1 MCNRRVRVQSL
12 PIKIIFNATA
22 GWTGFFNLSYYGE
35 GYFSFEQDKA
45 SQLKKKMGNIKRI
58 FALIIT
64 LFVISAFSRSTFSEQ
79 LKHKRQN
86 KDNGL
91 FTPYIPLEPT
101 PNPITRSYEVEL
113 SQINLAPD
121 GFTKTIFAINGQ
133 YPGTVIHANKGDRIQ
148 VTVKNNIGEPSV
160 IHWHGMFQRGTNW
173 YDGVSGQTQCP
184 IPNGS
189 SFVYDF
195 STQEQR
201 GTFWYHAHT
210 HGQYMEGI
218 RAPLIIHDPNDPY
231 RKDYD
236 FEYIITMSDWYHQRV
251 SDMLAIRMSPN
262 YGGRNPIPDSG
273 LISGAGRYN
282 CSAAPPGS
290 ECRENNPLAEYKV
303 TPGKK
308 YRLRLINTSGLS
320 HFMFSI
326 DNHPLKIIEA
336 DGEYSKPVIVN
347 KLPVA
352 IGQRYSVIIDA
363 NQKVDNY
370 WMRATIDDRCLLIN
384 NQTVNFDSAI
394 NYNVTGILK
403 YDGAGL
409 GYPTSTEYPDQLEPC
424 LSIDPN
430 LLKTLEPQQ
439 IPGPATNKIQLVV
452 TFRDDDQNVTRAF
465 INNSSFV
472 VDDNN
477 PTLEKFVSDDVPLDQ
492 FPANQNIYAYDQL
505 GGTIDIAY
513 INNNS
518 AIHPIHMHGHN
529 FYVLGTGSGIVVDE
543 SKLNLVDP
551 FPRDTFVVNSTSW
564 SVFRYK
570 ADNPGVWSI
579 HCHIEWHVE
588 MGMIAQL
595 IELPTELSKVTIPE
609 SVSNLCKQ
617 QDNSNSKRSKFS
629 RRNRLFNTDMKRIKV

>member
-1 MCNRRVRVQSL
+1 
-12 PIKIIFNATA
+12 
-22 GWTGFFNLSYYGE
+22 
-35 GYFSFEQDKA
+35 
-45 SQLKKKMGNIKRI
+45 MGNIKRI

-160 IHWHGMFQRGTNW
+160 IHWHGMFQRGTN
-173 YDGVSGQTQCP
+173 C
-184 IPNGS
+184 
-189 SFVYDF
+189 
-195 STQEQR
+195 TQEQR

-513 INNNS
+513 IR
-518 AIHPIHMHGHN
+518 
-529 FYVLGTGSGIVVDE
+529 SGIVVDE